1 MWTEEEAGIGQE
13 AVEMGEKVI
22 VGGGV
27 ITKVGEVIGGTAE
40 EGAGSALGPAANAER
55 I

>member
-1 MWTEEEAGIGQE
+1 
-13 AVEMGEKVI
+13 VI

-27 ITKVGEVIGGTAE
+27 ITKVDEVIGGMAE
-40 EGAGSALGPAANAER
+40 EGAGSALEPAANAER

>member
-1 MWTEEEAGIGQE
+1 M
-13 AVEMGEKVI
+13 EMGEKVI

-27 ITKVGEVIGGTAE
+27 TTKVGEVIGGTVG
-40 EGAGSALGPAANAER
+40 EGAGSALEPAANADR

>member
-1 MWTEEEAGIGQE
+1 
-13 AVEMGEKVI
+13 MGEKVI

-27 ITKVGEVIGGTAE
+27 ITKVGEVIDGTTG
-40 EGAGSALGPAANAER
+40 EGVGSALEPAANTDR

>member
-1 MWTEEEAGIGQE
+1 
-13 AVEMGEKVI
+13 MGEKAI

-27 ITKVGEVIGGTAE
+27 ITKGGEVIGGTAR
-40 EGAGSALGPAANAER
+40 EGAGSALEPAANADR

>member
-1 MWTEEEAGIGQE
+1 ME
-13 AVEMGEKVI
+13 EKVI

-27 ITKVGEVIGGTAE
+27 ITKEGEVIGGIAE
-40 EGAGSALGPAANAER
+40 EGAGSALEPAANADR

>member
-1 MWTEEEAGIGQE
+1 
-13 AVEMGEKVI
+13 MGEKVI

-27 ITKVGEVIGGTAE
+27 TTKVGEVISGAAG
-40 EGAGSALGPAANAER
+40 EGAGSALEPAANADR

>member
-1 MWTEEEAGIGQE
+1 MSLNLPKVLYGVTTE
-13 AVEMGEKVI
+13 EKVI

-27 ITKVGEVIGGTAE
+27 ITKVGEVIGGTAR